1 VSRPGRLQCVAAF
14 DGITQLLFLGDS
26 SVVLSKPLDRRI
38 TGISTAAPG
47 PRQPVCGFP
56 SVKHR
61 ATYEHMIPLAVPIAF
76 AVLALVAWRYDE
88 RARRAYEA
96 TLSEAEKRQFRALR
110 RVNPSKWRAAIALKQ
125 AGIAATASQAGV
137 SRERKR

>member
-1 VSRPGRLQCVAAF
+1 MGGRCECF
-14 DGITQLLFLGDS
+14 TIN
-26 SVVLSKPLDRRI
+26 VV
-38 TGISTAAPG
+38 
-47 PRQPVCGFP
+47 
-56 SVKHR
+56 SVKPR

-125 AGIAATASQAGV
+125 SGIAATASQAGV
-137 SRERKR
+137 LRERKR